1 MNSHTNPTRMTGSP
15 CSCGGSS
22 KPCSCGGNCGCD
34 CGGNSKLDTM
44 VRPRFFAGQLL
55 TEDDLQSLENYV
67 LAKNRLHN
75 RHLFGTGVVCG
86 LEVLCKPCDTGHVTV
101 QPGYALDCCGNDIV
115 LDCSL
120 PLDINAM
127 IRDLRR
133 DHDCGD
139 PCTEKHGKPGQGG
152 VATPREYCLY
162 VSYCEQES
170 DPVSP
175 YAVDEPCGTPSCQA
189 SRIREGIRFE
199 LRCPPSPAALEPN
212 LLGAIKSCFG
222 DVIGL
227 EKIALETMSLE
238 QVEDRFQAVLKDLDK
253 RTFDEL
259 RSRLLDLI
267 DRSPRL
273 GRCDLRDRVLAVQ
286 PAPPAGAVAAQ
297 SHPQAGMLTAQPAS
311 FVGTLAVQPAA
322 PAGTLAA
329 QQPLAAADKN
339 ASTISDVKA
348 QVTPDV
354 KAQTISDVK
363 VPVTS
368 DVKAPVT
375 SDVKAPPTSPVT
387 PVVDPT
393 KAAFRAILLE
403 ILKEGMCM
411 ALNPPCAP
419 CDDTGVLLAC
429 LKVIDCK
436 VIEVCNLHR
445 RFVMTPVALR
455 YWSSFGIVERFAE
468 KLCCGATDQIFPAL
482 GLRAATLDLPDGAPG
497 GAVTEAQAVTGTQT
511 QPTTASGISTVPAI
525 YLKALTNAFSGV
537 YPPKSV
543 EAEGF
548 ENLSKAFGIFAG
560 EKQASRSAEELTD
573 TARKAIEETVAQ
585 RVKREVN
592 ANMEAAMSA
601 SDPVKRL
608 QAQIDELKK
617 QLTTLG
623 KRARKPPTGEPKP
636 PTGEPK

>member
-22 KPCSCGGNCGCD
+22 KPCSCGGNCGCG
-34 CGGNSKLDTM
+34 CECSGNHQLDTM

-55 TEDDLQSLENYV
+55 TEDDLQSLEDYV

-127 IRDLRR
+127 IRELRR

-139 PCTEKHGKPGQGG
+139 PCAEKHGKPNQGA
-152 VATPREYCLY
+152 VTPREYCLY
-162 VSYCEQES
+162 VSYCEQET

-222 DVIGL
+222 DVVGL
-227 EKIALETMSLE
+227 EKIALETMSLA
-238 QVEDRFQAVLKDLDK
+238 QVEDRFEAALDNL
-253 RTFDEL
+253 TFDEL
-259 RSRLLDLI
+259 RSRLLNLI

-286 PAPPAGAVAAQ
+286 PPPA
-297 SHPQAGMLTAQPAS
+297 
-311 FVGTLAVQPAA
+311 
-322 PAGTLAA
+322 
-329 QQPLAAADKN
+329 AAANN
-339 ASTISDVKA
+339 AST
-348 QVTPDV
+348 TPDL
-354 KAQTISDVK
+354 K
-363 VPVTS
+363 
-368 DVKAPVT
+368 
-375 SDVKAPPTSPVT
+375 PPPIPPAL
-387 PVVDPT
+387 PVVIPA
-393 KAAFRAILLE
+393 KAAFREVLLE

-411 ALNPPCAP
+411 AFNPPCAP

-429 LKVIDCK
+429 LKVGDCK

-455 YWSSFGIVERFAE
+455 YWSSFGVVERFAE
-468 KLCCGATDQIFPAL
+468 KLCCGGVDRISPAL
-482 GLRAATLDLPDGAPG
+482 GMRSDLLDARMAAA
-497 GAVTEAQAVTGTQT
+497 TEAQPVTTTET
-511 QPTTASGISTVPAI
+511 QPTTAGGISAVPAI
-525 YLKALTNAFSGV
+525 YLKAITKAFSGV
-537 YPPKSV
+537 YPAKSV
-543 EAEGF
+543 EADGF

-560 EKQASRSAEELTD
+560 DKPAPRAAEDLTD
-573 TARKAIEETVAQ
+573 TARKAIEETVAKQ
-585 RVKREVN
+585 VKSEVN
-592 ANMEAAMSA
+592 ANMEAAMMA
-601 SDPVKRL
+601 SDPVKRM
-608 QAQIDELKK
+608 QAQIDELKD

>member
-1 MNSHTNPTRMTGSP
+1 
-15 CSCGGSS
+15 
-22 KPCSCGGNCGCD
+22 
-34 CGGNSKLDTM
+34 M

-55 TEDDLQSLENYV
+55 TEDDLQSLEDYV
-67 LAKNRLHN
+67 IAKNRLHN
-75 RHLFGTGVVCG
+75 RHLFGAGVVCG

-139 PCTEKHGKPGQGG
+139 PCAEKHGKPGQGT
-152 VATPREYCLY
+152 VTPRDYCLY

-175 YAVDEPCGTPSCQA
+175 YSVDEPCGTPSCQA

-199 LRCPPSPAALEPN
+199 LRCPPSPAALEPD

-227 EKIALETMSLE
+227 EKIALETMSLA
-238 QVEDRFQAVLKDLDK
+238 QVEDRFEAALDK
-253 RTFDEL
+253 LTFDEL
-259 RSRLLDLI
+259 RSRLLNLI

-286 PAPPAGAVAAQ
+286 PLRPAVV
-297 SHPQAGMLTAQPAS
+297 P
-311 FVGTLAVQPAA
+311 AVQPPPAA
-322 PAGTLAA
+322 V
-329 QQPLAAADKN
+329 DKN
-339 ASTISDVKA
+339 ASTIPGVNVAPGTSSPA
-348 QVTPDV
+348 PAANASTTPGANV
-354 KAQTISDVK
+354 
-363 VPVTS
+363 
-368 DVKAPVT
+368 AP
-375 SDVKAPPTSPVT
+375 ATSPV
-387 PVVDPT
+387 PAVVISP
-393 KAAFRAILLE
+393 KAAFREVLLE

-411 ALNPPCAP
+411 AVNPPCVA

-429 LKVIDCK
+429 LKVGDCK

-455 YWSSFGIVERFAE
+455 YWSSFGVVERFAE
-468 KLCCGATDQIFPAL
+468 KLCCGGADRTSPVL
-482 GLRAATLDLPDGAPG
+482 GVRPEVLVLQG
-497 GAVTEAQAVTGTQT
+497 GAVTAAATEAAPATGTQT
-511 QPTTASGISTVPAI
+511 PPTTAGGISTVPAT
-525 YLKALTNAFSGV
+525 YLQAITKAFSGV
-537 YPPKSV
+537 YPAKSV

-560 EKQASRSAEELTD
+560 EKPAPRPAEDIAD
-573 TARKAIEETVAQ
+573 TARKAIEETVAKQ
-585 RVKREVN
+585 VKSEVS
-592 ANMEAAMSA
+592 ANMEAAMMA

-608 QAQIDELKK
+608 QAQIDELKD

>member
-1 MNSHTNPTRMTGSP
+1 MNTHTNPTKMTGAP

-22 KPCSCGGNCGCD
+22 KPCSCGGNCGCG
-34 CGGNSKLDTM
+34 CGGSSKLDTM

-55 TEDDLQSLENYV
+55 TEDDLQSLQDYV

-120 PLDINAM
+120 PLDVNAM
-127 IRDLRR
+127 IRDLNR
-133 DHDCGD
+133 DHDCGQ
-139 PCTEKHGKPGQGG
+139 PCTEKQGKPNQG

-199 LRCPPSPAALEPN
+199 LRCPPSPAALEPD

-227 EKIALETMSLE
+227 EKIALETLPLG
-238 QVEDRFQAVLKDLDK
+238 QVEERFEAVLDK
-253 RTFDEL
+253 LTFDEL

-273 GRCDLRDRVLAVQ
+273 GRCDLRDMVLAVKPPAPAGVLAVQ
-286 PAPPAGAVAAQ
+286 QPPSAMALSVQPPPAAV
-297 SHPQAGMLTAQPAS
+297 
-311 FVGTLAVQPAA
+311 
-322 PAGTLAA
+322 
-329 QQPLAAADKN
+329 DKN

-348 QVTPDV
+348 S
-354 KAQTISDVK
+354 A
-363 VPVTS
+363 TS
-368 DVKAPVT
+368 DVKAPAT
-375 SDVKAPPTSPVT
+375 SPAPPVPAP
-387 PVVDPT
+387 PVVVSA
-393 KAAFRAILLE
+393 KAAFSEVLLE

-411 ALNPPCAP
+411 AVNPPCAP

-429 LKVIDCK
+429 LRVIDCK

-455 YWSSFGIVERFAE
+455 YWSSFGVVERFAE
-468 KLCCGATDQIFPAL
+468 TLCCGGADRISPAL
-482 GLRAATLDLPDGAPG
+482 GVRPDVLGLRDGARTAAATEAAP
-497 GAVTEAQAVTGTQT
+497 VTAAET
-511 QPTTASGISTVPAI
+511 QPTTAGGISTVPAT
-525 YLKALTNAFSGV
+525 YLQAITKAFSVV
-537 YPPKSV
+537 YPAKSV
-543 EAEGF
+543 EAAGF
-548 ENLSKAFGIFAG
+548 DHLSEAFAIFAG
-560 EKQASRSAEELTD
+560 EKPAPKPAGDLTD
-573 TARKAIEETVAQ
+573 TTRKVIEDAVAKQ
-585 RVKREVN
+585 VKSEVS
-592 ANMEAAMSA
+592 ANMEAAMMA

-608 QAQIDELKK
+608 QAQIKELQD
-617 QLTTLG
+617 QLTTRG
-623 KRARKPPTGEPKP
+623 KRARKPPTEEPKP
-636 PTGEPK
+636 PAGEPK